1 MLRFVEVWK
10 NLPLFVSGL
19 SLTLEIAI
27 SAMIIGF
34 TLGLLASIA
43 QMSGLAPLR
52 WIARTYIEIIR
63 NSPALV
69 QLFIL
74 YYGLPELGIRL
85 PALPSLIVA
94 LGVNNGAYLAEIFRG
109 GLQSVPRGQSE
120 AAAAI
125 GLSRPSTFFWIVLPQ
140 AVRAVVP
147 ATTNQCVQV
156 VLAAS
161 LGTVVGVAELTNQSM
176 FIISRTFRTWEVLIV
191 LSLGYA
197 ALTWTV
203 SLIGSAVG
211 WRLERAFR

>member
-1 MLRFVEVWK
+1 
-10 NLPLFVSGL
+10 
-19 SLTLEIAI
+19 
-27 SAMIIGF
+27 MIIGF

>member
-120 AAAAI
+120 ASAAI

-140 AVRAVVP
+140 AVRAIVP

>member
-19 SLTLEIAI
+19 SLTLEVAV

-94 LGVNNGAYLAEIFRG
+94 LGINNGAYLAEIFRG

-120 AAAAI
+120 ASAAI

>member
-94 LGVNNGAYLAEIFRG
+94 LGINNGAYLAEIFRG

-120 AAAAI
+120 ASAAI

-211 WRLERAFR
+211 CRLERAFR

>member
-19 SLTLEIAI
+19 SLTLEVAV

-94 LGVNNGAYLAEIFRG
+94 LGINNGAYLAEIFRG

-211 WRLERAFR
+211 CRLERAFR

>member
-94 LGVNNGAYLAEIFRG
+94 LGINNGAYLAEIFRG

-120 AAAAI
+120 ASAAI

>member
-1 MLRFVEVWK
+1 VLRFVEVWK

-19 SLTLEIAI
+19 SLTLEVAV

>member
-94 LGVNNGAYLAEIFRG
+94 LGINNGAYLAEIFRG

-120 AAAAI
+120 ASAAI

-140 AVRAVVP
+140 AVRAIVP

-211 WRLERAFR
+211 CRLERAFR

>member
-19 SLTLEIAI
+19 SLTLEVAV

-120 AAAAI
+120 ASAAI

>member
-140 AVRAVVP
+140 AVRAIVP

>member
-19 SLTLEIAI
+19 SLTLEVAV

>member
-10 NLPLFVSGL
+10 HLPLFVSGL
-19 SLTLEIAI
+19 SLTLEVAV

-74 YYGLPELGIRL
+74 YYGLPQLGIRL

-94 LGVNNGAYLAEIFRG
+94 LGINNGAYLAEIFRG

-120 AAAAI
+120 ASAAI

-203 SLIGSAVG
+203 SLIGLAVG

>member
-94 LGVNNGAYLAEIFRG
+94 LGINNGAYLAEIFRG

>member
-94 LGVNNGAYLAEIFRG
+94 LGINNGAYLAEIFRG

-120 AAAAI
+120 ASAAI

-140 AVRAVVP
+140 AVRAIVP

>member
-1 MLRFVEVWK
+1 VLRFVEVWK